1 MRVIQLSDLHLGPED
16 HDVPRRRE
24 HNAVAWANAR
34 HTARWLGNQPDAP
47 SLVVVITGDLTDAG
61 HVNPEEF
68 GPAMEWLTALR
79 AAVGRVLIVPGNHDT
94 GNFVTAPQATP
105 TITPCYVD
113 QWATQVGPDRF
124 VHAAD
129 GHRLLGLHSQLWSS
143 GLPEEAA
150 QLAWL
155 REQLDA
161 AAAAAETVHV
171 FQHAPLFL
179 NRPDEV
185 RGDVG
190 TYWCPGSAARD
201 RVWAALNRPHVQTL
215 ASGHVH
221 RRRAQGRGRA
231 EDGAEDGA
239 ENGAEDQLHAVWCPA
254 LSGTHSD
261 AAYFPR
267 GPEAGTHAL
276 PTWTLSPGRTQ
287 FTWTET
293 RQPVRTRQVR

>member
-34 HTARWLGNQPDAP
+34 RTARWLADQPDAQ

-61 HVNPEEF
+61 HISPAEI
-68 GPAMEWLTALR
+68 GPAVEWLAALR
-79 AAVGRVLIVPGNHDT
+79 AGVGRVLVVPGNHDT
-94 GNFVTAPQATP
+94 GNFVTSPQATP
-105 TITPCYVD
+105 TIEPGFVA
-113 QWATQVGPDRF
+113 QWNRLVGPDRF
-124 VHAAD
+124 SHAAD

-143 GLPEEAA
+143 GLPEEPA

-155 REQLDA
+155 HEQLDA
-161 AAAAAETVHV
+161 AAAADETVHV

-179 NRPDEV
+179 NSPDEV

-190 TYWCPGSAARD
+190 TYWCPGSEARD

-221 RRRAQGRGRA
+221 RRRARG
-231 EDGAEDGA
+231 EGGGEGDGGMHV
-239 ENGAEDQLHAVWCPA
+239 LWCPA

-261 AAYFPR
+261 ADYFPR
-267 GPEAGTHAL
+267 NPEAGTHAL
-276 PTWTLSPGRTQ
+276 PTWTLDPGGTQ
-287 FTWTET
+287 FAWTET